1 MLATR
6 ERLIGNLYSGLDPAP
21 DKEAALRLGSNG
33 ALSWLIDNGKL
44 TVTEANGLVTDFPL
58 TGTIGDLAKALA
70 KTTIEV
76 KYFNAD
82 VQHLSAGTLIDGS
95 GLESESNGDLLS
107 IFTSTLWAIMDA
119 YAVELD
125 AADNNID
132 EAIADLY
139 INSAT
144 GEMLDIWG
152 QYFAD
157 PRQIG
162 EADSAY
168 SQRIIVDTLRPKSN
182 KYALINAAKAIFGSK
197 IDIYEPWQDLFF
209 LSESSLDNQR
219 TYDGDMWS
227 PYVFRPQLR
236 AQQNINWNG
245 ITALFEKLRPAAVF
259 QLPPEFIP
267 DARGN
272 QAGIKGL
279 GIAQTEH
286 VFSGA
291 IYADKTNLDDYK
303 LGDPIVNNYRISIYD
318 IYAMGLYKLL
328 PFSWAN
334 AQNQVVTPYN
344 WAGPWDSKLWEK
356 SVAVSNGW
364 DSKVWNQLYPSIPT
378 PIPTLP
384 LALEARRS
392 FVRADLVLSDMDEKL
407 GDLRC
412 RFTMKTVTSKNT
424 PLLDDF
430 TLSDFDNG
438 YREVAEEDVYWP
450 DYANG
455 LSVDKAAGTLLS
467 FPLTNDLSIGA
478 AFAAQ
483 DWLSGGYILS
493 DFQPVPNY
501 KAVRTDTYSLGNYSS
516 ILIGWENPSTYRN
529 PQFEWLGSWN
539 TRLWSVLEKNGW
551 DSRPWN
557 DTYKKADKTIP
568 ALPLLLES
576 KRSFVRA
583 DLVLSDMDEKLG
595 DLRCRTTMKTVT
607 SKNTPMLDDFTLSDF
622 DNGYREVAEEDV
634 YWPDYVNGAE
644 VPSPSL
650 GLTYSDNRAFSVG
663 IFNSASEAWCYEGW
677 GYYGDSTWGDI
688 ENSAV
693 KSSINLLTQHW
704 SGSWDKS
711 TWDATI
717 LSGFYISEMVVTTHY
732 LELNPTLGTE
742 IHSWSGSWDSMLW
755 GSSYSYSG
763 ICIKSTTESR

>member
-1 MLATR
+1 
-6 ERLIGNLYSGLDPAP
+6 
-21 DKEAALRLGSNG
+21 
-33 ALSWLIDNGKL
+33 
-44 TVTEANGLVTDFPL
+44 
-58 TGTIGDLAKALA
+58 
-70 KTTIEV
+70 
-76 KYFNAD
+76 
-82 VQHLSAGTLIDGS
+82 
-95 GLESESNGDLLS
+95 
-107 IFTSTLWAIMDA
+107 
-119 YAVELD
+119 
-125 AADNNID
+125 
-132 EAIADLY
+132 
-139 INSAT
+139 
-144 GEMLDIWG
+144 MLDIWG
-152 QYFAD
+152 EYFAD

-162 EADSAY
+162 ETDTAY

-182 KYALINAAKAIFGSK
+182 KYALINAAKAIFGAK

-209 LSESSLDNQR
+209 LSESSLDNQH

-236 AQQNINWNG
+236 AQQNINWSG
-245 ITALFEKLRPAAVF
+245 VTALFEKLRPAAVF

-267 DARGN
+267 DTRGN

-279 GIAQTEH
+279 GIAQTAH

-303 LGDPIVNNYRISIYD
+303 LGDPVVNNYRISIYD

-328 PFSWAN
+328 PLNWAS
-334 AQNQVVTPYN
+334 NQDQAVPPYN
-344 WAGPWDSKLWEK
+344 WNGLWDIRLWDSALPIALPQFVWSGAWDSHIWTKI
-356 SVAVSNGW
+356 APANNGW
-364 DSKVWNQLYPSIPT
+364 DARVWSELYPSIPA
-378 PIPTLP
+378 PIPEAP
-384 LALEARRS
+384 LQLNQKRL

-412 RFTMKTVTSKNT
+412 RTTMKTVTSKST

-430 TLSDFDNG
+430 ALSDFDNG
-438 YREVAEEDVYWP
+438 YREIAEEDVYWP
-450 DYANG
+450 DYVNG

-483 DWLSGGYILS
+483 DWLSGGYSLS
-493 DFQPVPNY
+493 DSQPTPNY

-539 TRLWSVLEKNGW
+539 ARLWAALEKNGW
-551 DSRPWN
+551 DNRPWN

-568 ALPLLLES
+568 ALSLLLES

-607 SKNTPMLDDFTLSDF
+607 SKNTPMLDDFALSDF

-634 YWPDYVNGAE
+634 YWPDYFIGAE
-644 VPSPSL
+644 APSPSL
-650 GLTYSDNRAFSVG
+650 GLTYCDNRALSV
-663 IFNSASEAWCYEGW
+663 
-677 GYYGDSTWGDI
+677 STSNTATQSDF
-688 ENSAV
+688 
-693 KSSINLLTQHW
+693 NLLAHYW
-704 SGSWDKS
+704 SGPWDKFS
-711 TWDATI
+711 WDATNV
-717 LSGFYISEMVVTTHY
+717 SSFNVSKSVVTMVW
-732 LELNPTLGTE
+732 LMGF
-742 IHSWSGSWDSMLW
+742 
-755 GSSYSYSG
+755 
-763 ICIKSTTESR
+763 

>member
-21 DKEAALRLGSNG
+21 DQEAALRLGSNG
-33 ALSWLIDNGKL
+33 ALSWLIANGKL
-44 TVTEANGLVTDFPL
+44 TITEDNGLVTDFPL

-209 LSESSLDNQR
+209 LSESSLDNQH

-236 AQQNINWNG
+236 AQQNINWSG
-245 ITALFEKLRPAAVF
+245 VTALFEKLRPAAVF

-267 DARGN
+267 DTRGN

-356 SVAVSNGW
+356 SVAANNGW
-364 DSKVWNQLYPSIPT
+364 DSKVWNQLYPGIPT
-378 PIPTLP
+378 PIPEAP
-384 LALEARRS
+384 LQLNQ
-392 FVRADLVLSDMDEKL
+392 K
-407 GDLRC
+407 
-412 RFTMKTVTSKNT
+412 
-424 PLLDDF
+424 
-430 TLSDFDNG
+430 
-438 YREVAEEDVYWP
+438 
-450 DYANG
+450 
-455 LSVDKAAGTLLS
+455 
-467 FPLTNDLSIGA
+467 
-478 AFAAQ
+478 
-483 DWLSGGYILS
+483 
-493 DFQPVPNY
+493 
-501 KAVRTDTYSLGNYSS
+501 
-516 ILIGWENPSTYRN
+516 
-529 PQFEWLGSWN
+529 
-539 TRLWSVLEKNGW
+539 RL
-551 DSRPWN
+551 
-557 DTYKKADKTIP
+557 
-568 ALPLLLES
+568 
-576 KRSFVRA
+576 FVRA

-622 DNGYREVAEEDV
+622 DNGCREVAEEDV
-634 YWPDYVNGAE
+634 YWPDYVIGAE
-644 VPSPSL
+644 APRPSL
-650 GLTYSDNRAFSVG
+650 GLTYCDNRAL
-663 IFNSASEAWCYEGW
+663 SASISNNRALSASIYNNTVSEVWCVDGW
-677 GYYGDSTWGDI
+677 GYYGDNTWATI
-688 ENSAV
+688 ENSAI
-693 KSSINLLTQHW
+693 KSSVNALVRHW
-704 SGSWDKS
+704 SGSWDGSAWISAIK
-711 TWDATI
+711 
-717 LSGFYISEMVVTTHY
+717 SGFCISKSVVTISY
-732 LELNPTLGTE
+732 LELNPTPDTE
-742 IHSWSGSWDSMLW
+742 IYLWSGSWDSRLW
-755 GSSYSYSG
+755 ASYAYSR
-763 ICIKSTTESR
+763 ICIKSTTESL

>member
-21 DKEAALRLGSNG
+21 DQEAALRLGSNG
-33 ALSWLIDNGKL
+33 ALSWLIANGKL

-58 TGTIGDLAKALA
+58 TGTIGDLAKEIA
-70 KTTIEV
+70 KTSIAV
-76 KYFNAD
+76 KYLNTD
-82 VQHLSAGTLIDGS
+82 IQHIHAGALIDGS

-125 AADNNID
+125 AANTNID

-152 QYFAD
+152 EYFAD

-162 EADSAY
+162 ESDAAY

-209 LSESSLDNQR
+209 LSESSLDNQH

-236 AQQNINWNG
+236 AQQNINWSG

-267 DARGN
+267 DTRGN

-279 GIAQTEH
+279 GIAQTEN

-318 IYAMGLYKLL
+318 IHAMGLYKLL
-328 PFSWAN
+328 PLNWDS
-334 AQNQVVTPYN
+334 AQDQAVPPYN
-344 WAGPWDSKLWEK
+344 WDGLWDIRLWA
-356 SVAVSNGW
+356 SALATNNGW
-364 DSKVWNQLYPSIPT
+364 DDRVWGELYPGIPT
-378 PIPTLP
+378 PIPELP
-384 LALEARRS
+384 LRLNQKRA

-412 RFTMKTVTSKNT
+412 RTTMKTVTSKNT

-430 TLSDFDNG
+430 ALSDFDNG

-455 LSVDKAAGTLLS
+455 LSVDKAAGTALS
-467 FPLTNDLSIGA
+467 FPRTNDLSIGT
-478 AFAAQ
+478 AFAAE

-493 DFQPVPNY
+493 DFQPIPNY
-501 KAVRTDTYSLGNYSS
+501 KAVRTDTYSLGNYRS
-516 ILIGWENPSTYRN
+516 ILIGWENPATYHN
-529 PQFEWLGSWN
+529 PQFEWLGAWN
-539 TRLWSVLEKNGW
+539 TRPWSASEPNGW
-551 DSRPWN
+551 DDRLWN
-557 DTYKKADKTIP
+557 DTYQSADKTIP
-568 ALPLLLES
+568 ALPLLLAAR
-576 KRSFVRA
+576 RSFVRA

-595 DLRCRTTMKTVT
+595 DLRCRTTMKTVI
-607 SKNTPMLDDFTLSDF
+607 SKNTPLLDDFTLSDF
-622 DNGYREVAEEDV
+622 DNGYREIAEEDV
-634 YWPDYVNGAE
+634 YWPDQVMGAE
-644 VPSPSL
+644 APSASL
-650 GLTYSDNRAFSVG
+650 GLTYRDNRALSV
-663 IFNSASEAWCYEGW
+663 SAFCVSSGGW
-677 GYYGDSTWGDI
+677 GHEDWSYYGDSAWEDI
-688 ENSAV
+688 KYIE
-693 KSSINLLTQHW
+693 
-704 SGSWDKS
+704 
-711 TWDATI
+711 
-717 LSGFYISEMVVTTHY
+717 SGFCISKMVVTAHY

-755 GSSYSYSG
+755 GSIYSLSD
-763 ICIKSTTESR
+763 ICIKSTTEGL